1 VQDDDGADVF
11 PNEVTMPMRTLLAGI
26 IGLVVGGAFSSMIV
40 SIKGPVFHW
49 EMAGMIMIIISAVV
63 GGISGG
69 LSSAV
74 CARTQAART
83 LKSFVGLCVGAGLGL
98 AVGLWVV
105 ADSSA
110 RAPGAPEGLTLWTIV
125 VVVIAGSAAGLV
137 GGLVAKSS
145 STE

>member
-1 VQDDDGADVF
+1 
-11 PNEVTMPMRTLLAGI
+11 MRTVFACV
-26 IGLVVGGAFSSMIV
+26 IGLVVGGASSSVVI

-49 EMAGMIMIIISAVV
+49 EMAGMIMVIISAVV

-74 CARTQAART
+74 CAPTQAAST

-105 ADSSA
+105 ADSSV
-110 RAPGAPEGLTLWTIV
+110 RASGAPEGLTLWAIV

-137 GGLVAKSS
+137 GGLVAKTSS
-145 STE
+145 SE